1 MKLIYFDESTASDY
15 LKIIQNGRESK
26 QTIETKKNQK
36 QTSLG
41 GKFGIGPMFS
51 KVFESLFSI
60 EGNMGGNINRT
71 SEKYVEKTLTNAIL
85 SDFKNLAENE
95 ELGIKKFSEY
105 KLSYVENSIAHFQ
118 TISPYLSMLD
128 GNIVLDQEVS
138 ININKM
144 HETLKLGKG
153 YYEILAKKNENEC
166 IVRFNN

>member
-60 EGNMGGNINRT
+60 EG
-71 SEKYVEKTLTNAIL
+71 
-85 SDFKNLAENE
+85 
-95 ELGIKKFSEY
+95 
-105 KLSYVENSIAHFQ
+105 
-118 TISPYLSMLD
+118 
-128 GNIVLDQEVS
+128 
-138 ININKM
+138 
-144 HETLKLGKG
+144 
-153 YYEILAKKNENEC
+153 
-166 IVRFNN
+166 